1 MIFSN
6 RRVVPDFPFVF
17 YSNDINCPADV
28 NLIFPLERISNG
40 SPLPAIK
47 MLGVYL
53 DEFLTFDFHCSTI
66 CKKINSALF
75 HLNSVKNLLS
85 TESLTKL
92 YYALIHPHIL
102 YCLPAY
108 SFTSAKNRKMILNKQ
123 KQCVRLITKS
133 KYNSHSDPL
142 FIKTKIL
149 PLEDLIIQQKLLL
162 MHSLAHNYSVVKYP
176 QFIPNSEI
184 NEHRFTFRNSNDFFV
199 PRSILSTVQKMPII
213 DFILTWNILTSL

>member
-1 MIFSN
+1 MIFW
-6 RRVVPDFPFVF
+6 
-17 YSNDINCPADV
+17 
-28 NLIFPLERISNG
+28 L
-40 SPLPAIK
+40 
-47 MLGVYL
+47 
-53 DEFLTFDFHCSTI
+53 LTSTVQQFA
-66 CKKINSALF
+66 KKINSALF

-108 SFTSAKNRKMILNKQ
+108 SFTSAKNQKVILNKQ

-133 KYNSHSDPL
+133 KYNSHSEPL
-142 FIKTKIL
+142 FFKTKIL

-176 QFIPNSEI
+176 Q
-184 NEHRFTFRNSNDFFV
+184 
-199 PRSILSTVQKMPII
+199 II
-213 DFILTWNILTSL
+213 QTLKFMNIDSHFGTLMTSLYHGQYWPLSKKCH